1 MVRVFLVPT
10 MIGDDSHVAQLVFQ
24 LIKQFCE
31 KIFSCYLSPKQKNL
45 TICEK
50 HEWDLEALWNI

>member
-1 MVRVFLVPT
+1 MQVLFVPT
-10 MIGDDSHVAQLVFQ
+10 IIGNDLHIAQLIFQ

-31 KIFSCYLSPKQKNL
+31 KIFSCYLSPKQKKK

-50 HEWDLEALWNI
+50 YEWD